1 MDIKVSGK
9 HLKIGKNLIYYA
21 KKQLHNINNKYS
33 LEKLDG
39 MSNSEVKLT

>member
-21 KKQLHNINNKYS
+21 KKQLHNINNKYLLRPTSALS
-33 LEKLDG
+33 LIHI
-39 MSNSEVKLT
+39 